1 MTVKY
6 RRILLKLSGEMLGG
20 SSSYGLQGEALELV
34 AREVAEVHALGVQVA
49 IVIGGGNIFR
59 GSLAEKLGMDR
70 SSADYMGMLATVING
85 LALQTVLEKKFH
97 VYTRCMTAISME
109 SVAEPYIRRRAIKH
123 LDAGRVVIF
132 AAGTGNPYFTTDTA
146 ASLRALEV
154 GADVLMKATKV
165 DGVYDSDP
173 MTNPN
178 AKKIDS
184 LSYLDVINKKLQVMD
199 MTSMTMCMEAKLPV
213 MIFRMGDPG
222 CVKRAVSG
230 QSSGTIVS

>member
-20 SSSYGLQGEALELV
+20 TSSYGLQGEALELV
-34 AREVAEVHALGVQVA
+34 AREVTEVHALGVQVA

-85 LALQTVLEKKFH
+85 LALQTVLEKKFQ
-97 VYTRCMTAISME
+97 VFTRCMTAISME
-109 SVAEPYIRRRAIKH
+109 AIAEPYIRRRALKH
-123 LDAGRVVIF
+123 LEAGRVVIF

-146 ASLRALEV
+146 ASLRALEI

-173 MTNPN
+173 AKNPN
-178 AKKIDS
+178 AKKIES
-184 LSYLDVINKKLQVMD
+184 LSYLDVITKKLEVMD

-222 CVKRAVSG
+222 CVVRAVRG